1 MMGPQVTHKA
11 TKRYMGLR
19 ANTLL
24 HFILNIIYSKS
35 LYKIQYRN
43 ANFMID
49 FYGLGPDTG
58 GGADVVQKEIV
69 LENISGKMVPSR
81 LGGFGRAARKDY
93 RSRMS
98 RDLLGS

>member
-1 MMGPQVTHKA
+1 
-11 TKRYMGLR
+11 
-19 ANTLL
+19 
-24 HFILNIIYSKS
+24 
-35 LYKIQYRN
+35 
-43 ANFMID
+43 MID
-49 FYGLGPDTG
+49 SYGLGPDTG
-58 GGADVVQKEIV
+58 GGGGADVVQKEVV